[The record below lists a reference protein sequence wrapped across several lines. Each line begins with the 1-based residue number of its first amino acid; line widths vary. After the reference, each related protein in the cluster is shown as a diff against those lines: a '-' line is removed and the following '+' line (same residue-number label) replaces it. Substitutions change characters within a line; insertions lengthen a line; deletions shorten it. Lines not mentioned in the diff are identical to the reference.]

1 MAAVK
6 SLLPAAPILLA
17 MVLTACSTTAE
28 RGAGENTA
36 IQKEAAQE
44 IRRICELPEPE
55 RQAEMLRVKK
65 ESGVVVQCGKK

>member
-1 MAAVK
+1 MTPVK
-6 SLLPAAPILLA
+6 TLLPAALILLA

-44 IRRICELPEPE
+44 IRRICALPEPE
-55 RQAEMLRVKK
+55 RQAEMQRVKN
-65 ESGVVVQCGKK
+65 ESGVVVQCGRK